1 MNHSLIPGYLWI
13 SCRAVSKLRIPASV
27 HPKVEFQWVGYSSS
41 LCDYITIFRVPS
53 SKVEASSYQTVKQ
66 FFTGNRQFS
75 ARSYGYDKSKK
86 QNTWRRF
93 VISSAFIHASIS
105 SPAFALS
112 LPALAHII
120 LSLSPPPP
128 FSSSHFLRLFFPSA
142 LSLLSLLVSPS
153 FSVTTQPRW
162 CKLTCEI

>member
-75 ARSYGYDKSKK
+75 ARSYGYNKSKK

-93 VISSAFIHASIS
+93 VISSAFIPASIS

-120 LSLSPPPP
+120 SSLSPPPP
-128 FSSSHFLRLFFPSA
+128 FLILSFSPPLLPFGSFSPLTPCF
-142 LSLLSLLVSPS
+142 SLLQCYHTAALM
-153 FSVTTQPRW
+153 
-162 CKLTCEI
+162 